1 MEQPVTRRTRDAL
14 TRLFE
19 TRNALNPDVV
29 FMQRVSETLLAA
41 ISQLEV
47 QLLEQASGERQG
59 LAVSEEHE
67 EVGRP
72 IELSRVLDGFLNTRE

>member
-19 TRNALNPDVV
+19 TRNTLNPDVV
-29 FMQRVSETLLAA
+29 FMQRLSETLLAA
-41 ISQLEV
+41 ISQLEI
-47 QLLEQASGERQG
+47 QILEQASGERQG

-72 IELSRVLDGFLNTRE
+72 IELSRVLNGFLNTRE